1 MRMPPSPET
10 LRAAFLVPAIGVAT
24 WQCISHKNTLRS
36 NLIGM
41 DRREMHISDAATLM
55 TLLHRGKR
63 PSTLRTLLPG
73 WDMLQ
78 VDVPSREQMETA
90 MSILVGSGLAEVDSS
105 WGMLLTEDGERIRR
119 SVKGWQGM
127 RTIPSAIEEILAG
140 RQLNRAPL
148 TLSQSVFDEAREEY
162 YDAARRRAER
172 AQKRR
177 SRNRWWWPDP
187 SRRPGQ

>member
-1 MRMPPSPET
+1 
-10 LRAAFLVPAIGVAT
+10 
-24 WQCISHKNTLRS
+24 
-36 NLIGM
+36 M
-41 DRREMHISDAATLM
+41 DRREMDIFDAATLM

-63 PSTLRTLLPG
+63 PSTLRTVLPG

-78 VDVPSREQMETA
+78 VNVPSREQMETA

-127 RTIPSAIEEILAG
+127 RTIPSAISEILAG
-140 RQLNRAPL
+140 RQLSRAPL
-148 TLSQSVFDEAREEY
+148 TLPQPVFDAAREEY
-162 YDAARRRAER
+162 YEAGRRRAER

-177 SRNRWWWPDP
+177 SRHRWWWPDP
-187 SRRPGQ
+187 FRRPGQAE